1 MFGICVLRNTDYHFQ
16 IVSDVVDNFHR
27 HTDLICGNVF
37 PFCVKRH
44 IPKICRRLHF
54 QIFCTFAHT
63 LPLSLR
69 KKNVLAFCS
78 FRDYHSPYLLSIFG
92 VLGAEALNKP
102 TAKQVGKKVYFFCT
116 CANLPVPLCKHRSG
130 NAFTSCRTVPMRLSE
145 QFLYLHYPQKQQ
157 TAYQVFPQK
166 YRMQIPYR

>member
-1 MFGICVLRNTDYHFQ
+1 M
-16 IVSDVVDNFHR
+16 VDNFHR
-27 HTDLICGNVF
+27 QAKIIGSCIF
-37 PFCVKRH
+37 PFPVQRH

-116 CANLPVPLCKHRSG
+116 CVLIHPYHSVNPIQAI
-130 NAFTSCRTVPMRLSE
+130 RLLLSK
-145 QFLYLHYPQKQQ
+145 QARCDFLHDTDIGIILK
-157 TAYQVFPQK
+157 K
-166 YRMQIPYR
+166 SK

>member
-1 MFGICVLRNTDYHFQ
+1 MIDY
-16 IVSDVVDNFHR
+16 FHR
-27 HTDLICGNVF
+27 QAEIIGSSIF

-54 QIFCTFAHT
+54 QIFCTFTYT

-92 VLGAEALNKP
+92 VLGAETLNKP

-116 CANLPVPLCKHRSG
+116 CAKLPIPLCKPHSS
-130 NAFTSCRTVPMRLSE
+130 NAFTSFQTSPMRLSAR
-145 QFLYLHYPQKQQ
+145 Y
-157 TAYQVFPQK
+157 
-166 YRMQIPYR
+166 

>member
-1 MFGICVLRNTDYHFQ
+1 MI
-16 IVSDVVDNFHR
+16 DNFHR
-27 HTDLICGNVF
+27 QAEIISSCIF
-37 PFCVKRH
+37 PFPVKRH

-78 FRDYHSPYLLSIFG
+78 FRNYHSPYLLSIFG

-116 CANLPVPLCKHRSG
+116 CANLPVPLCKPNSS
-130 NAFTSCRTVPMRLSE
+130 NAFTSSQTSPMRLSA
-145 QFLYLHYPQKQQ
+145 QCWYLRYPQIPQK
-157 TAYQVFPQK
+157 ACPAFPQK
-166 YRMQIPYR
+166 YRMLLPYR

>member
-16 IVSDVVDNFHR
+16 IGSDVVDNFHWQAE
-27 HTDLICGNVF
+27 IIGSCVF
-37 PFCVKRH
+37 PFPVKRH
-44 IPKICRRLHF
+44 IPKICCWLHF

-63 LPLSLR
+63 LPLSR
-69 KKNVLAFCS
+69 CKKNVLAFCT

-116 CANLPVPLCKHRSG
+116 CAILPVPLCKHRSG
-130 NAFTSCRTVPMRLSE
+130 NAFTSFQTSPMRL
-145 QFLYLHYPQKQQ
+145 FARY
-157 TAYQVFPQK
+157 
-166 YRMQIPYR
+166 

>member
-1 MFGICVLRNTDYHFQ
+1 MFGICFLCNPYYHFQ
-16 IVSDVVDNFHR
+16 ISPDVVDNFHR
-27 HTDLICGNVF
+27 QTKIIGSCVF
-37 PFCVKRH
+37 PFPVKRH

-78 FRDYHSPYLLSIFG
+78 FRDYHTPYLLSIFG

-116 CANLPVPLCKHRSG
+116 CANLPVPLCKHNSS

-166 YRMQIPYR
+166 YRMQMPYR

>member
-69 KKNVLAFCS
+69 KKNVLAFCT
-78 FRDYHSPYLLSIFG
+78 FRDYYTPYLLSIFG
-92 VLGAEALNKP
+92 VLGAEATNNVS
-102 TAKQVGKKVYFFCT
+102 ADG
-116 CANLPVPLCKHRSG
+116 
-130 NAFTSCRTVPMRLSE
+130 
-145 QFLYLHYPQKQQ
+145 
-157 TAYQVFPQK
+157 
-166 YRMQIPYR
+166 